1 MPNTKVEV
9 FFRTA
14 GAKRAFVSTTDNS
27 SFVRSGAVFNAL
39 ATTIS
44 NTQIFGTPNSTSAFF
59 LTAGFFQIFKSS
71 SVASVFLTTP
81 TANPVK
87 ELVLKIGTLGPD
99 TDCTYVE
106 VPDATGEYNPADP
119 DENPGGYN
127 PPLEPFNPYRPYRG
141 SVKLWTVYR
150 IWNIPAIEGQT
161 QTPSTQAEENDV
173 DYTYTL
179 YFPTENIGNEAVVIK
194 GIYEIILIAAPASE
208 DYAAYEGNI
217 NLYSIAQ
224 ELDDWYVTSVGLM
237 VDCGV
242 INCLNRKRYEFL
254 QGVMCGKCDSD
265 YFVFYSDYIGM
276 LSAMEI
282 QDWPT
287 AVEFYNKLKTQCSAI
302 EPSCGC

>member
-1 MPNTKVEV
+1 MASIDV

-14 GAKRAFVSTTDNS
+14 GAKRAFVSTTDNA
-27 SFVRSGAVFNAL
+27 SFVRSSDVFNAFT
-39 ATTIS
+39 ATIS

-59 LTAGFFQIFKSS
+59 LTAGFYQIFKSS

-81 TANPVK
+81 TANPTK
-87 ELVLKIGTLGPD
+87 ELVLKIGTLTPD

-106 VPDATGEYNPADP
+106 VPDATGEYDATT
-119 DENPGGYN
+119 NPGGYN
-127 PPLEPFNPYRPYRG
+127 PVGDPFNPYRPYRA

-150 IWNIPAIEGQT
+150 IWNVPSIEGQT
-161 QTPSTQAEENDV
+161 QTPSTQAEENDNP
-173 DYTYTL
+173 YTYTL
-179 YFPTENIGNEAVVIK
+179 YFPTETIGNESVVIK

-208 DYAAYEGNI
+208 DYANYIGNI
-217 NLYSIAQ
+217 NLYDVANQ
-224 ELDDWYVTSVGLM
+224 FDDWYVTSVGIM

-242 INCLNRKRYEFL
+242 VNCLNRKRYEFL
-254 QGVMCGKCDSD
+254 QGVMCGKCDD
-265 YFVFYSDYIGM
+265 GYFVFYSDYIGM